1 VAIGIKGLVV
11 AISNSSLP
19 GTQNG
24 FPPLFARA
32 KMFVMY
38 TADRVIA
45 TLRTHEAD
53 LRPAGLCSL
62 SLFGSVARETEAD
75 SDIDLAAEFDPAA
88 RIDLLQPIA
97 LERRI
102 TVLLGSPVELLPEP
116 VEKRRLQDQ
125 NSALDGV
132 RHGFERWES
141 CLLRRHNARSTSNHA
156 ENPG

>member
-1 VAIGIKGLVV
+1 MLALAHARGMTSLISQLVNVKRQVSRASPVAIGIKGLVV

-75 SDIDLAAEFDPAA
+75 SDMILPRNLTRRPGSTSSNQLRWSDASPYYLAA
-88 RIDLLQPIA
+88 
-97 LERRI
+97 
-102 TVLLGSPVELLPEP
+102 
-116 VEKRRLQDQ
+116 
-125 NSALDGV
+125 
-132 RHGFERWES
+132 RWS
-141 CLLRRHNARSTSNHA
+141 FCPNR
-156 ENPG
+156 